1 MFESVVE
8 DPAQKAVRKLA
19 LMFDVL
25 AVLAGLAIV
34 YGIVLRVSGD
44 PRMGVFYFAWN
55 GGYAALSLFTARGI
69 ASRREW
75 APILAWLI
83 ALISLLNVPVGT
95 IIGIVVIVYLRRAG
109 KAGLLSAPPTSGAGS
124 AE

>member
-25 AVLAGLAIV
+25 AVLACI
-34 YGIVLRVSGD
+34 GIVWGIVRRATGD
-44 PRMGVFYFAWN
+44 PRIGVFFFAWN
-55 GGYAALSLFTARGI
+55 AGYAALAWLTARGI
-69 ASRREW
+69 ANRREW
-75 APILAWLI
+75 ARILAWLI
-83 ALISLLNVPVGT
+83 ALLSLLNVPIGT

-109 KAGLLSAPPTSGAGS
+109 KAGLLSAPPTSAS
-124 AE
+124 